1 MLKIERLSKSF
12 GKKEILKGI
21 SYEFN
26 NGVYGLLGPN
36 GAGKTTLLR
45 CILNLYY
52 TEKGMVILD
61 EAGGDTS
68 LQGRMGYLPQKSG
81 VFPGLTVEEQLMYF
95 ANVKNI
101 PKEQWEEEI
110 TRVLEL
116 VHLSEVRKV
125 KGRKPSGG
133 MARRV
138 GIAQALLN
146 HPVLVIFDE
155 PTTGLDPEERIR
167 FKHIVRELHKESV
180 VILST
185 HIVEDIEAVCDEII
199 ILNQGN
205 ILASGSQEIISKLA
219 ENKVYELTESQ
230 RIPEDYVEKELEVD
244 GEMVY
249 RVLTGRE
256 LPIEQRVRPNIEDGY
271 ICALKGI

>member
-1 MLKIERLSKSF
+1 M
-12 GKKEILKGI
+12 
-21 SYEFN
+21 
-26 NGVYGLLGPN
+26 
-36 GAGKTTLLR
+36 
-45 CILNLYY
+45 
-52 TEKGMVILD
+52 
-61 EAGGDTS
+61 
-68 LQGRMGYLPQKSG
+68 
-81 VFPGLTVEEQLMYF
+81 
-95 ANVKNI
+95 
-101 PKEQWEEEI
+101 
-110 TRVLEL
+110 LEL

-125 KGRKPSGG
+125 KGRKLSGG

>member
-45 CILNLYY
+45 CILNLYH

-125 KGRKPSGG
+125 KGRKLSGG

-167 FKHIVRELHKESV
+167 FKHIVRELHKESI

-230 RIPEDYVEKELEVD
+230 RIPGDYVEKELEVD

>member
-45 CILNLYY
+45 CILNLYH

-125 KGRKPSGG
+125 KGRKLSGG

-167 FKHIVRELHKESV
+167 FKHIVRELHKESI

-219 ENKVYELTESQ
+219 EDKVYELTETQ

>member
-45 CILNLYY
+45 CILNLYH

-81 VFPGLTVEEQLMYF
+81 VFSGLTVEEQLMYF

-125 KGRKPSGG
+125 KGRKLSGG